1 MRIKWKNYI
10 SYIGVGL
17 VAIIFGAMALTGS
30 LQQSMAY
37 KLEEMAIS
45 IILAV
50 SLSLVVG
57 FLGELS
63 LGHAGFMC
71 VGAYLGGKTAAIL
84 SATSLGNGIVT
95 LLISL
100 VVGGICA
107 GICGFI
113 IGLPALRLKGDY
125 LAITTLAFGEI
136 VRTIFQN
143 TSYESFGGAIGLP
156 TPRFDRK
163 IFFIFCLL
171 VLLLTLYVVQNLIKS
186 KHGRAITA
194 IRDNEIAAKSTGIN
208 VTQYKLVGFIVAA
221 IFAGLAGV
229 LFSYTQNNVSS
240 STFDYNYS
248 IEILVMVVLGGMGN
262 VNGSILSA
270 ALITY
275 LNKELATTLTGD
287 LAVLKDLVYALI
299 LITIV
304 IYNNAPALKNVREKY
319 SIKNLF
325 HKITKNKFLKK
336 TETDD
341 SGRWD
346 VVPTKIKMD
355 ALLSTDFIVNDPT
368 PDKPSEKE
376 NNNE

>member
-1 MRIKWKNYI
+1 MVGRRII
-10 SYIGVGL
+10 SVVSL
-17 VAIIFGAMALTGS
+17 IIAFS
-30 LQQSMAY
+30 LMFP
-37 KLEEMAIS
+37 MAIS
-45 IILAV
+45 AHDYKDNSV
-50 SLSLVVG
+50 
-57 FLGELS
+57 
-63 LGHAGFMC
+63 
-71 VGAYLGGKTAAIL
+71 
-84 SATSLGNGIVT
+84 
-95 LLISL
+95 ISTNKQT
-100 VVGGICA
+100 VNENDNNICA
-107 GICGFI
+107 NDISKQQICSCCHSIQDSLAQETTVTIETTADEFI
-113 IGLPALRLKGDY
+113 
-125 LAITTLAFGEI
+125 
-136 VRTIFQN
+136 
-143 TSYESFGGAIGLP
+143 S
-156 TPRFDRK
+156 
-163 IFFIFCLL
+163 
-171 VLLLTLYVVQNLIKS
+171 
-186 KHGRAITA
+186 GRAITA